1 MMVTVKAGSQNE
13 RVHSLI
19 EISNLSQIKISSAVV
34 HTKYDKEIFK
44 SYYKKLSSHFW
55 IHFILAYELKKNV
68 Y

>member
-34 HTKYDKEIFK
+34 QTKYDKEIFK
-44 SYYKKLSSHFW
+44 SYYKKLSSHF
-55 IHFILAYELKKNV
+55 
-68 Y
+68 